1 MIRVVK
7 KAAFK
12 VMRTGSGFIRTTLA
26 PINSKRESK
35 FGLWE
40 TFEVVALVA
49 GITLVMRYLLAH

>member
-1 MIRVVK
+1 MK

-12 VMRTGSGFIRTTLA
+12 VVPSGSGFIRTTLA

-40 TFEVVALVA
+40 TVEVV
-49 GITLVMRYLLAH
+49 TLVTGIALIMRFLLAH

>member
-1 MIRVVK
+1 VK